1 MPQGRATFPAP
12 RYPLG
17 MQDEPI
23 AAPATRAGGVERAL
37 AAFDDLVELGETVQ
51 DEWTYV
57 NDLAAAGRAA
67 IRTAGGGPEAA
78 ATPLAASRAAAI
90 LAATAEIARIED
102 PHRAIDW
109 LSTFPAV
116 VALALG
122 DADA

>member
-1 MPQGRATFPAP
+1 MH
-12 RYPLG
+12 
-17 MQDEPI
+17 DEP
-23 AAPATRAGGVERAL
+23 AAAAATRAGGVERAL
-37 AAFDDLVELGETVQ
+37 AAFDALVDLGETVA

-67 IRTAGGGPEAA
+67 IRKAGGAPEAA
-78 ATPLAASRAAAI
+78 STPLARSRAAAI
-90 LAATAEIARIED
+90 LAAAAEIGRIED

-116 VALALG
+116 VSLALG